1 MNIIILKIATMDGGF
16 MLQQYNGADYI
27 NIGYYKTHTRAL
39 IVAQNITGALYDTP
53 QY

>member
-1 MNIIILKIATMDGGF
+1 MSNIIILKIATLDGGY

-39 IVAQNITGALYDTP
+39 IVAQTLTGAL
-53 QY
+53 